1 MQRRT
6 LVLLLVLATVLACAG
21 AWVVLNRT
29 TGADGGEGHARVTT
43 HPLPPF
49 RRIAVEGSAEVT
61 LVPAAAET
69 ATVSVPARSAG
80 TVTLE
85 VRDDTL
91 TVQTSDPRR
100 WWHFP
105 GGRSAKQVRITIGFR
120 QLDGVELAGNVR
132 LHAAAV
138 RTPSLRVVAHGA
150 ATLDIDRLDTDLL
163 QLTGAGAVKADLAGR
178 AAEQQIELAGAGV
191 FRGSELAGERVRVV
205 VSGAGKASVRAAQT
219 LDVAISGAGLV
230 DYAGEPKV
238 TQRISGAGKIRR
250 KSADGRGPV
259 HVRIA
264 RPAAIAASAP
274 RPA

>member
-21 AWVVLNRT
+21 AWIVLNRA
-29 TGADGGEGHARVTT
+29 TGAASGDGHGGVTT

-49 RRIAVEGSAEVT
+49 RRIAIEGSADVT
-61 LVPAAAET
+61 LVAAAAET
-69 ATVSVPARSAG
+69 ATVSVPAKSSG

-91 TVQTSDPRR
+91 TVQINDARR
-100 WWHFP
+100 WWQLP
-105 GGRSAKQVRITIGFR
+105 GARSAKQVRVTIGFR
-120 QLDGVELAGNVR
+120 QIDSVELAGNVR
-132 LHAAAV
+132 LRAAAL
-138 RTPSLRVVAHGA
+138 RTPRLSVVAHGA

-163 QLTGAGAVKADLAGR
+163 QLTGAGAVKADVAGR

-238 TQRISGAGKIRR
+238 TQQISGAGKIRR
-250 KSADGRGPV
+250 KSADDRGPV
-259 HVRIA
+259 HIRIA
-264 RPAAIAASAP
+264 LPAAVAP
-274 RPA
+274 PAPQPG

>member
-6 LVLLLVLATVLACAG
+6 LVLLLVLATALACAG
-21 AWVVLNRT
+21 AWVVLNRA
-29 TGADGGEGHARVTT
+29 TGAGSADGPGGVTT

-61 LVPAAAET
+61 LVAAAAET
-69 ATVSVPARSAG
+69 ATVTLPARSSGA
-80 TVTLE
+80 VTLE

-91 TVQTSDPRR
+91 SVQTSDARR
-100 WWHFP
+100 WWHLP
-105 GGRSAKQVRITIGFR
+105 GARSAKQARITIGFR

-150 ATLDIDRLDTDLL
+150 ATLDIERLDTDLL
-163 QLTGAGAVKADLAGR
+163 QLTGAGAVKADVAGR
-178 AAEQQIELAGAGV
+178 ADEQQIELAGAGV
-191 FRGSELAGERVRVV
+191 FRGAELAGERVRVV

-238 TQRISGAGKIRR
+238 TQQISGAGKIRR
-250 KSADGRGPV
+250 KSADGRDPV
-259 HVRIA
+259 GNRIA
-264 RPAAIAASAP
+264 RPAAIAAATP
-274 RPA
+274 PPG